1 MTLEE
6 VRSVVD
12 AAPFQSFAMH
22 LADGESIRI
31 PHPDFIAIPA
41 AGRTVAVSK
50 EGERSYAI
58 VDLLLVTK
66 LEVSGSA
73 QSTS

>member
-6 VRSVVD
+6 VRSIVH

-22 LADGESIRI
+22 LADGSSIRI
-31 PHPDFIAIPA
+31 PHPGFIAIPA
-41 AGRTVAVSK
+41 AGRTVAVYK
-50 EGERSYAI
+50 EGERSHTI

-66 LEVSGSA
+66 LEASGSA